1 MSDSI
6 FDRLFELFQSP
17 GPVNWKLAAEV
28 RKSLAGQVEP
38 VDPHR
43 AEEYTELVHAAQLH
57 LTPATHLD
65 VGAVGSVQPVDRATW
80 AAANERSFR
89 YAIEPLAGKLLAAPA
104 DDTNPMAAMLAPMG
118 PAVLGMQAGTMVG
131 FMSHR
136 VLGQFDAGLPP
147 LETNAMFIVVPNVEA
162 FAVDH
167 VLDPLQVRLWAAA
180 HEVMQRAILNVP
192 WLPEQVVAVID
203 AYYRE
208 VRFDPSGLTD
218 ALGRI
223 EDPGQ
228 LEDMMGGAGGL
239 AALLGAEHDASLL
252 GPIQALLAVIAGY
265 GDHVVRKALG
275 AVLPDLARL
284 EEASARRRSEPSQA
298 EQFLQQLVGLEL
310 DRHRAHD
317 AAAFFAE
324 IERRLG
330 AETIERVWA
339 EPGGLPTRDELTD
352 PVGWAARVLL
362 DDPTLGEEPDG
373 AV

>member
-43 AEEYTELVHAAQLH
+43 AEEYAELVHAAQLH
-57 LTPATHLD
+57 LAAATHLD
-65 VGAVGSVQPVDRATW
+65 IGTVGQVQPVDRATW

-89 YAIEPLAGKLLAAPA
+89 YAIEPLAGKLLAAPD

-147 LETNAMFIVVPNVEA
+147 LDTDAMYLVVPNVEA

-167 VLDPLQVRLWAAA
+167 VLDPLQARLWAAA
-180 HEVMQRAILNVP
+180 HEVIHCAILAVP
-192 WLPEQVVAVID
+192 WLPAQVVAVMD
-203 AYYRE
+203 AYYAE
-208 VRFDPSGLTD
+208 VRFDPSRLTD
-218 ALGRI
+218 AISRV
-223 EDPGQ
+223 EDPSQ

-239 AALLGAEHDASLL
+239 AALLGAEHDATLL
-252 GPIQALLAVIAGY
+252 APVQALLAVIAGY
-265 GDHVVRKALG
+265 GDYVVRKALA

-284 EEASARRRSEPSQA
+284 EEASARRRGEPSQA

-310 DRHRAHD
+310 ERHRAHD

-330 AETIERVWA
+330 VETVERVWA
-339 EPGGLPTRDELTD
+339 DPDGLPTRDELTD

-362 DDPTLGEEPDG
+362 DDPSLDG
-373 AV
+373 

>member
-43 AEEYTELVHAAQLH
+43 ADEYVELVHAAQLH
-57 LTPATHLD
+57 LASATHLD
-65 VGAVGSVQPVDRATW
+65 VTAVGSVQPIDRASW

-89 YAIEPLAGKLLAAPA
+89 YAIEPLAGKLLSAPA

-136 VLGQFDAGLPP
+136 VLGQFDAGMPP
-147 LETNAMFIVVPNVEA
+147 LDSDQLYLVVPNIEA

-167 VLDPLQVRLWAAA
+167 GLDPLPVRLWAAA
-180 HEVMQRAILNVP
+180 HEVAHSAILSIP
-192 WLPEQVVAVID
+192 WVAPRLIAVIND
-203 AYYRE
+203 YYAR
-208 VRFDPSGLTD
+208 VDFDPSRLTD

-223 EDPGQ
+223 EDPTQ

-239 AALLGAEHDASLL
+239 AALLGAEHDPALL
-252 GPIQALLAVIAGY
+252 APIQAILAVVSGY
-265 GDHVVRKALG
+265 GDYVVRTAL
-275 AVLPDLARL
+275 APVLPDLARL
-284 EEASARRRSEPSQA
+284 EEASARRRSEPTQA

-310 DRHRAHD
+310 DRHRARD
-317 AAAFFAE
+317 AASFFAE
-324 IERRLG
+324 IERRWG
-330 AETIERVWA
+330 TDAIVRVWS
-339 EPGGLPTRDELTD
+339 EPDSLPTRDELTD
-352 PVGWAARVLL
+352 AVGWAARVLL
-362 DDPTLGEEPDG
+362 EDPLAES
-373 AV
+373 